1 VPAIDEQDRW
11 MGAAPVSHHH
21 RFTRPALFVV
31 VLAAVAAIVAVV
43 GGRQFGSSPEP
54 LWPAEAAQT
63 GASTCT
69 DPVAAQQWRVSWKV
83 SQQLGVLPTALQSRT
98 LPGGAWQDRSGE
110 NWQLRWN
117 QAPAENAGT
126 DFAVDHTVTA
136 PLSGLSQVAV
146 SASLSPRFVT
156 PDGACSVYTAPF
168 GPGAAGPGS
177 VAVIGDSLVAQV
189 VPAAATPPVAASSS
203 PDSSAP
209 SVPNSSPG
217 PLRRALSDEG
227 YRSQIDGQGGRRWVV
242 PQEKTDALDLANG
255 AMVDELRGLR
265 SAGTVVVSL
274 GTNDANYVSLAPNE
288 TDLESRL
295 NWTLTGLEQTLD
307 ELAKNGHCTVLVT
320 MAARGKGSPGIEN
333 ARQFELAAARIN
345 DLMRRKAEAEP
356 RLALYDWGTQGDQH
370 PYGTAQAWFG
380 PDTVHLSAVGLPVY
394 VRALTEAAAL
404 GCS

>member
-1 VPAIDEQDRW
+1 VPAEDQWR
-11 MGAAPVSHHH
+11 GAASAPHHH

-31 VLAAVAAIVAVV
+31 VLVAVAAIGAVV
-43 GGRQFGSSPEP
+43 GVRHLSSAPEP
-54 LWPAEAAQT
+54 LWPAEAAQI

-69 DPVAAQQWRVSWKV
+69 DPSAGQQWRVSWKV
-83 SQQLGVLPTALQSRT
+83 SSQLGVLPTALQSRV
-98 LPGGAWQDRSGE
+98 LPDGSWQDRSGE
-110 NWQLRWN
+110 NWQLRWD
-117 QAPAENAGT
+117 QAPLESAGT

-177 VAVIGDSLVAQV
+177 VAVIGDSLVSQV
-189 VPAAATPPVAASSS
+189 VPSETSAS
-203 PDSSAP
+203 A
-209 SVPNSSPG
+209 G
-217 PLRRALSDEG
+217 PLRSALGDEG
-227 YRSQIDGQGGRRWVV
+227 YRLQIDGQGGRRWVV

-265 SAGTVVVSL
+265 AAGTVVVSL
-274 GTNDANYVSLAPNE
+274 GTNDANYVSLATSD
-288 TDLESRL
+288 TDFESRL
-295 NWTLTGLEQTLD
+295 SWTLTGLGKTLD
-307 ELAKNGHCTVLVT
+307 ELATNGHCTVLVT

-333 ARQFELAAARIN
+333 VQRFELAATRID
-345 DLMRRKAEAEP
+345 DLLRRKAEAEP

-380 PDTVHLSAVGLPVY
+380 PDTVHLSATGLPVF
-394 VRALTEAAAL
+394 VRALTDAAAL